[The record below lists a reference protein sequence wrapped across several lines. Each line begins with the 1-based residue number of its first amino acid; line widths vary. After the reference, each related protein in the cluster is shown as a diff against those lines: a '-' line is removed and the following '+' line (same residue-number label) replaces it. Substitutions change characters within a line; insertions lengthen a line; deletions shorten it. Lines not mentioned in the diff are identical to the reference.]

1 MSTTQI
7 SIACPDCNTPG
18 AIQLP
23 TASQKGK
30 PIQRTCPHCLTA
42 YRLCTDR
49 IVAEIERAP
58 AFHYRKLSDNRLKAN
73 IIING
78 LLLCAACNQPFGPS
92 DVIDGKIETD
102 GKCRI
107 ARQHGWRLVDNALIP
122 NIETRLIPKLI
133 RGPICIGC
141 MNSYDGKQV
150 QSADD
155 RLKRAATLPNI
166 RLYSMSAR
174 EDYGFPVF
182 APTLVGKTFVH
193 TEVFD
198 ASGERQPYS
207 IHDRDYLD
215 PDPTWAH
222 TGDPTWIAPSM
233 ILIGRKPASWA
244 RTGYWFRDSKD
255 QWQFREAIIHA
266 KKRNPPMID
275 LPPIATFNPIAEIDR
290 AIYRGPLASTKPLI
304 ALEPGSLGRPER
316 SNRIPYIRP
325 YSPIRAY
332 SRPPRAIV
340 REVSYRDDLDL
351 GVFGK
356 VSVTKIRKVIWL
368 RQVSGVR
375 EVGYAVEPKGQC
387 IHLLPKV
394 MCAVCGPAVPSAD
407 AWKAWKNR
415 AKA

>member
-1 MSTTQI
+1 MSETK
-7 SIACPDCNTPG
+7 IACPDCSTP
-18 AIQLP
+18 AALVLP
-23 TASQKGK
+23 TAKQIGRA
-30 PIQRTCPHCLTA
+30 PFVRRTCPHCLTA
-42 YRLCTDR
+42 YRLNLSGVTA
-49 IVAEIERAP
+49 VVERDK
-58 AFHYRKLSDNRLKAN
+58 HYSYRALSDNRLKAN

-78 LLLCAACNQPFGPS
+78 LLLCAACNQPFSPS
-92 DVIDGKIETD
+92 EVIDGKIETD
-102 GKCRI
+102 GKRRI
-107 ARQHGWRLVDNALIP
+107 KRQSGWILNGDTFSP
-122 NIETRLIPKLI
+122 NWETRLIPKIL

-141 MNSYDGKQV
+141 MNAYNGKQV

-155 RLKRAATLPNI
+155 RLKAKSSRPDI
-166 RLYSMSAR
+166 RLYSNSAR

-233 ILIGRKPASWA
+233 ILIGRKPAAWA
-244 RTGYWFRDSKD
+244 RTGYWFKNEKD
-255 QWQFREAIIHA
+255 RWCFREAIIHA
-266 KKRNPPMID
+266 KKRNPAMID
-275 LPPIATFNPIAEIDR
+275 LPPVVTFNPIAEIDR
-290 AIYRGPLASTKPLI
+290 AIYRGPLSSTKPLI
-304 ALEPGSLGRPER
+304 ALEPGSLGRPEHT
-316 SNRIPYIRP
+316 NRIPYIRP
-325 YSPIRAY
+325 YSPIRSY
-332 SRPPRAIV
+332 SRPQRAIV
-340 REVSYRDDLDL
+340 REISYRDDLDL

-356 VSVTKIRKVIWL
+356 VSVTKVRKVIWCKL
-368 RQVSGVR
+368 VSGVR

-407 AWKAWKNR
+407 AWKAWKDR